1 MVGEKQK
8 VTNYLQFTYNQTTF
22 AMYVLVSI
30 SESIDRVRFV
40 SKKKSNLEAYLKTTG
55 YYWSKKWKRYI
66 DDKNCGIIG
75 GSGIDY
81 KIEKIEEI

>member
-1 MVGEKQK
+1 
-8 VTNYLQFTYNQTTF
+8 
-22 AMYVLVSI
+22 MYVLVSI
-30 SESIDRVRFV
+30 SESIGRAVFV
-40 SKKKSNLEAYLKTTG
+40 SKKKSSLEAYLKTIG